1 MRRILL
7 TGIILAAAL
16 LLSGCSYSADFV
28 IVNKTGMILEVQ
40 YRTVKEGISTIRAQ
54 VKTLE
59 EFKNADGSWHDLPAD
74 RLSIDDNVRSAD
86 IRLNPGEA
94 LLLVSQ
100 DIRDIKDE
108 PKLKSSI
115 ESLTIKNE
123 KGSVTYE
130 GDQVFGKFE
139 PGRYAWFPSSYTLYT
154 LTYQ

>member
-1 MRRILL
+1 MRRIIL

-28 IVNKTGMILEVQ
+28 IVNKTGMVLDIQ
-40 YRTVKEGISTIRAQ
+40 YRTANEGIYTVRLQ

-59 EFKNADGSWHDLPAD
+59 EFEKADGSWHSFPTD
-74 RLSIDDNVRSAD
+74 RLSTGENFSSGDV
-86 IRLNPGEA
+86 RLNPGEA
-94 LLLVSQ
+94 LLLLSK

-108 PKLKSSI
+108 PKFKSSI
-115 ESLTIKNE
+115 ESLTIKNDN
-123 KGSVTYE
+123 GSVRYE
-130 GDQVFGKFE
+130 GEQIFGQFE